1 MLEYREYKFII
12 KIEKLEKL
20 LKWFEAINYL
30 LRIIEI
36 DRYNFIKNKIWI
48 DLKTYNQA
56 ISEGIKLGDIRF

>member
-1 MLEYREYKFII
+1 MLEFKEYKFIT
-12 KIEKLEKL
+12 KIEKLESL

-36 DRYNFIKNKIWI
+36 NNYDFIKGKIWI

-56 ISEGIKLGDIRF
+56 VSEGIDLGDIRF